1 MSDKKAGPEDDVVA
15 GSATLGSLERE
26 IRELKEKMTSM
37 EKIQEEQ
44 RKVWNSNFLFVIIS
58 MSCLFICSSS
68 LFFLRL
74 KENARS
80 VSLNTLIK

>member
-44 RKVWNSNFLFVIIS
+44 RKV
-58 MSCLFICSSS
+58 
-68 LFFLRL
+68 
-74 KENARS
+74 
-80 VSLNTLIK
+80 